1 MRHILSDRECMCFQC
16 GHLKYLMHVPFTH
29 PPATFMRVESVCELK
44 FFHPVA
50 IERRLCFAARH
61 FVVAFVGAI
70 QKLLNKYRDL
80 LFKNRMENRAS

>member
-1 MRHILSDRECMCFQC
+1 
-16 GHLKYLMHVPFTH
+16 MHVFSVWAFQILDARTFH
-29 PPATFMRVESVCELK
+29 PPATFLGVESVCELK

-61 FVVAFVGAI
+61 LVVVFVGAI
-70 QKLLNKYRDL
+70 HKLLNKYRDL